1 MSISRYDLEA
11 ISILIG
17 TWVLCILIALG
28 FIALK
33 VWIIIS
39 VYQWMVS

>member
-1 MSISRYDLEA
+1 MIVDRYGLAA
-11 ISILIG
+11 ISIMILYWLAAIG
-17 TWVLCILIALG
+17 VTLC

>member
-1 MSISRYDLEA
+1 MSISRYDLAA

-17 TWVLCILIALG
+17 TWILGIAIG
-28 FIALK
+28 IGVIALK